1 MGRIRLN
8 GLDALPTTWPWRAT
22 HLRPLARSGNQR
34 QPALN
39 LAVSR
44 SLGLTSLPICRQAGS
59 GGPGRCLSVPGCPS
73 ASGPWCYRT
82 PKIRSALGRLA
93 VGDRHLIL
101 APPNGMPGRGRPG
114 TTPRESAPCPFG
126 CCASALGRLRVP
138 RPSARHLRSSCQ
150 CLRSPDGNAIGLGGL
165 QVAHTVASF
174 GWASYEALGSSPESC
189 RWGHT
194 EDWRRVRVVLRDF
207 LIFRRDVYA
216 IATPS

>member
-1 MGRIRLN
+1 MVHPPAAPR
-8 GLDALPTTWPWRAT
+8 ALGQPATAGAQPGGFAVPWT
-22 HLRPLARSGNQR
+22 HLPPHLPASRQR
-34 QPALN
+34 
-39 LAVSR
+39 
-44 SLGLTSLPICRQAGS
+44 
-59 GGPGRCLSVPGCPS
+59 GPGSVPVCPWLPECLGAVELS
-73 ASGPWCYRT
+73 FPRRQVGVRT
-82 PKIRSALGRLA
+82 PGSRDCPLSP
-93 VGDRHLIL
+93 
-101 APPNGMPGRGRPG
+101 APPDGMPGPWAARHHSA
-114 TTPRESAPCPFG
+114 RERSV
-126 CCASALGRLRVP
+126 SLRVLCFGARAP
-138 RPSARHLRSSCQ
+138 ARARPSARHLRSSCQ